1 MLWEEYNVKKTIGF
15 IFLFI
20 PLLLLV
26 ACSEKEWSYR
36 YEGTTENWNGV
47 TEIIPDEENG
57 ARFIGKIKYLGDKKV
72 NKISFIS
79 DLTQTSQQA
88 GNVQDP
94 DLKDG
99 YITIFQT
106 VPNTES
112 SMNEFK
118 NGVTDKEI
126 KFFFGE
132 YPVFKISWT
141 DVEGIE
147 NTEIINLKYVDQK

>member
-1 MLWEEYNVKKTIGF
+1 MKKAIIF
-15 IFLFI
+15 IFLLI

-47 TEIIPDEENG
+47 TEIIPDKENG

-72 NKISFIS
+72 NKISFVS
-79 DLTQTSQQA
+79 DVTHSSQQS
-88 GNVQDP
+88 GNVQNP
-94 DLKDG
+94 DFKDG
-99 YITIFQT
+99 FITIFQD

-112 SMNEFK
+112 NKTEFQ

-126 KFFFGE
+126 TQFFGE
-132 YPVFKISWT
+132 YPVFKITWT
-141 DVEGIE
+141 DDEGIE
-147 NTEIINLKYVDQK
+147 NTELIHLKYVDLK